1 MTARVVRV
9 VIVVQWFTKY
19 HPSAFVT
26 VVQRLSITSGIC
38 NISNSTDYTIAVGML
53 QISV

>member
-26 VVQRLSITSGIC
+26 VAQRLSITSGIC
-38 NISNSTDYTIAVGML
+38 NISNSTGYTIAVGML